1 MFKQMIGKVLGLFI
15 FIFFGLMVKDACAFE
30 PITMATALAALTA
43 VAGTAAVAGGTASAF
58 GAFDGGNQGKVS
70 RSDIIGAMQLR
81 ITQAESQR
89 QASLAAGR
97 TAIGEAYSEGLR
109 EIQGQIPELLGKRNL
124 VGVGPNVISA
134 TTPGQQVYSRGV
146 QSLTAQ
152 KMAALANLEGRGAQ
166 SAFASLDP
174 QLQALGLYGEE
185 EGGGMMDF
193 LSSIA
198 GIGGTFYGMQ
208 QQGEQNKWL
217 RDLLKGDD
225 DTIDTTADVSN
236 VGTLSNPRGESVVR
250 L

>member
-1 MFKQMIGKVLGLFI
+1 MCFLCRDDHSDLSTIHQTRQWHNRRPY
-15 FIFFGLMVKDACAFE
+15 C
-30 PITMATALAALTA
+30 
-43 VAGTAAVAGGTASAF
+43 
-58 GAFDGGNQGKVS
+58 GNQIWRMVNSCFCCSEMTTGCS
-70 RSDIIGAMQLR
+70 
-81 ITQAESQR
+81 ESQR